1 MGTTNFNKFKEK
13 LEASKAKKQSAA
25 SNWFKADAGKRY
37 QLRFLPLKNENLEL
51 PLTIYNH
58 HALTFPDGHF
68 ESIACPKK
76 SDLGDCPFC
85 DLAWKTY
92 RTFTKTENND
102 YKDAFKKLVVKT
114 HYLLVAYE
122 ADQIGENDEIT
133 EADLKIVR
141 ASSKTN
147 MELLESK
154 LEKGV
159 DFCDFTDGRVVEYSK
174 VKATTKGGFDSI
186 VLDFGDKSVAFEGKK
201 GKDVWDLLIEKSPDL
216 TAIVTPLGAEELKA
230 KFAEFSSSPVAV
242 ETDDEDHR
250 LLSTPKTDMKRPV
263 LAKVAPVLVEDGEV
277 DLDEL
282 RAQLED

>member
-1 MGTTNFNKFKEK
+1 MATTNFMKFKEK
-13 LEASKAKKQSAA
+13 LEASKAKKQSTG
-25 SNWFKADAGKRY
+25 SNWFKAETGKRY
-37 QLRFLPLKNENLEL
+37 QLRFLPLKNEGLEL
-51 PLTIYNH
+51 PLTIYHH

-76 SDLGDCPFC
+76 QDMGECPFC

-92 RTFTKTENND
+92 RTFTKTENEA

-114 HYLLVAYE
+114 HYLLVGYE
-122 ADQIGENDEIT
+122 DDAIDTNNIT

-159 DFCDFTDGRVVEYSK
+159 DFCDFTDGRIVEYTKS
-174 VKATTKGGFDSI
+174 KATTKGGFDTL
-186 VLDFGDKSVAFEGKK
+186 VLDFGDKSVAFEKGDGGKK
-201 GKDVWDLLIEKSPDL
+201 VWDQLVEKSPDL
-216 TAIVTPLGAEELKA
+216 STIVTPLSGAELKA
-230 KFAEFSSSPVAV
+230 KFAEFSANPVVPEDEEVEHKLLVPKTEMRKAVVHKAVPIAV
-242 ETDDEDHR
+242 EDE
-250 LLSTPKTDMKRPV
+250 
-263 LAKVAPVLVEDGEV
+263 GEI

-282 RAQLED
+282 RSQLD